1 MSKREYYFSGKAGYV
16 SKNGRKFGEEPEK
29 WSMRLYPR
37 TAADRAEIKATG
49 IKNKTQ
55 EDDGVKSGVEG
66 LYYTFRSNTPYPIT
80 DKDGNDITVL
90 VGNGSEVTV
99 KLEVE
104 AFNSPKYGAQA
115 RSKLLGV
122 IVTNLIEYKPEE
134 AKDEASSGELPA

>member
-1 MSKREYYFSGKAGYV
+1 MAKREYYFSGKAGYV
-16 SKNGRKFGEEPEK
+16 SKTGRKFGEEPMK

-55 EDDGVKSGVEG
+55 EDNGAKSGVEG
-66 LYYTFRSNTPYPIT
+66 LFYTFRSDSQYPIT
-80 DKDGNDITVL
+80 DKDGNDITAM
-90 VGNGSEVTV
+90 VGNGSDATV

-104 AFNSPKYGAQA
+104 VFNSPKYGAQA

-134 AKDEASSGELPA
+134 PKDETSSGELPA